1 VVGTDVKS
9 RLAEVPVEELELSV
23 RALNCLKAND
33 ITKLGELLAMR
44 IEELLALRNF
54 GAKSLDEIK
63 EKLVARGFVAEDEVD
78 DLFQKGDR

>member
-1 VVGTDVKS
+1 VVGTDLKS
-9 RLAEVPVEELELSV
+9 RLADVPVEELELSV

-33 ITKLGELLAMR
+33 ITKLGELLNMR

-63 EKLVARGFVAEDEVD
+63 QKLVARGFVAEDEVD
-78 DLFQKGDR
+78 ELFQKGDR